1 MALNFSN
8 RMRYMIFR
16 DPIIRRILLVLI
28 VSSYLG
34 VIGFTPVISFAPVDY
49 IINFYLDFDTRLF
62 YTVRAIIFG
71 VAGAGFVIFIPAF
84 IKRSGILVVFRDFF
98 DVQPRDE
105 ASDEASEGFDK
116 SSERFHKSILSDIS
130 DRLDELETQTTSGI
144 AKSDY
149 ATLTEDVTKRVSAS
163 VDRSLLKTIEDKYGS
178 RIAEGQHLKAVD
190 DGLSRLIEEL
200 ARERSIVSTRSAIN
214 LSIGMVIAGFGVWI
228 LYQMLTAITYT
239 STDWQVPVLQFVSR
253 LSVVIVIEIFAYFFL
268 NLYRGGLQEIK
279 YFRNEITNIMS
290 RQIAL
295 RVAIPKLDPKTIARI
310 VLNLAETERNFVLKK
325 GESTL
330 GLEQNRLEREQD
342 TELARTIMGAVK
354 DGVKEGIKQGKRR
367 TPQGK
372 TS

>member
-1 MALNFSN
+1 MTSIY
-8 RMRYMIFR
+8 R
-16 DPIIRRILLVLI
+16 VLI
-28 VSSYLG
+28 KRKKLFKVMIVIFAFAYGSALGIISDLEFPPIDIIILSYFDVSGPQFL
-34 VIGFTPVISFAPVDY
+34 I
-49 IINFYLDFDTRLF
+49 
-62 YTVRAIIFG
+62 VRSIIFG
-71 VAGAGFVIFIPAF
+71 VTFAILVIFVPYV
-84 IKRSGILVVFRDFF
+84 IKNSRVLDVFRDFF
-98 DVQPRDE
+98 DVKQRDE
-105 ASDEASEGFDK
+105 AS
-116 SSERFHKSILSDIS
+116 ERFDESALPEILG
-130 DRLDELETQTTSGI
+130 RLDDLETQTKAGI
-144 AKSDY
+144 GKSDY

-178 RIAEGQHLKAVD
+178 RIAEEQHLKAVD
-190 DGLSRLIEEL
+190 DGLSILIEGL

-228 LYQMLTAITYT
+228 LYQMLTSITYT

-279 YFRNEITNIMS
+279 YFRNEMTNIMS

-295 RVAIPKLDPKTIARI
+295 RAAMPMLEPETIARI

-325 GESTL
+325 GESTV